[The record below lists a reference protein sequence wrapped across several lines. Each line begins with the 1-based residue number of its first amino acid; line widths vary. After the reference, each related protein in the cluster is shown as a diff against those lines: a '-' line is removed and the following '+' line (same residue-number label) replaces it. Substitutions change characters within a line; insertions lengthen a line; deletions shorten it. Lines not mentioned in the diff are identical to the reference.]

1 MDPST
6 TRGVLNELSWFWIV
20 LQATVPLPV
29 AALLAYPF
37 WRGGQ
42 SILGNIAGT
51 GLLFGVGFALIF
63 REHAEL
69 DSLVRR
75 CLDAGTPCF
84 PDPSAFT
91 RFAIYAFIAL
101 FEVFALF
108 WLSLVV
114 EERIRRRN
122 YAPEWR

>member
-1 MDPST
+1 
-6 TRGVLNELSWFWIV
+6 V
-20 LQATVPLPV
+20 
-29 AALLAYPF
+29 
-37 WRGGQ
+37 
-42 SILGNIAGT
+42 
-51 GLLFGVGFALIF
+51 LFGVAFALIF
-63 REHAEL
+63 REHAAL
-69 DSLVRR
+69 DILLQR
-75 CLDAGTPCF
+75 CLEAGTVCF

-122 YAPEWR
+122 YSPEWR

>member
-1 MDPST
+1 MQ
-6 TRGVLNELSWFWIV
+6 GLSWFWIALEV
-20 LQATVPLPV
+20 TLPPPV
-29 AALLAYPF
+29 AFAIAFLF
-37 WRGGQ
+37 WRKGQ
-42 SILGNIAGT
+42 TIFGNIVGT
-51 GLLFGVGFALIF
+51 GVLFGTAFALIF

-69 DSLVRR
+69 DIVIRR
-75 CLDAGTPCF
+75 CFDEGTVCW

-108 WLSLVV
+108 WLSLGV

>member
-1 MDPST
+1 M
-6 TRGVLNELSWFWIV
+6 LNELSWFWIV

-29 AALLAYPF
+29 ALLAASPF
-37 WRGGQ
+37 WRTGQ
-42 SILGNIAGT
+42 AILGNIVGT
-51 GLLFGVGFALIF
+51 GVLFGVAFALIF
-63 REHAEL
+63 REHAAL
-69 DSLVRR
+69 DILLQR
-75 CLDAGTPCF
+75 CLEAGTVCF

-122 YAPEWR
+122 YSPEWR

>member
-1 MDPST
+1 MDPT
-6 TRGVLNELSWFWIV
+6 ARGVLNELSWFWIV

-29 AALLAYPF
+29 ALLPAYPF
-37 WRGGQ
+37 WRTGQ
-42 SILGNIAGT
+42 AILGNIVGT
-51 GLLFGVGFALIF
+51 GVLFGVAFALIF
-63 REHAEL
+63 REHAAL
-69 DSLVRR
+69 DILLQR
-75 CLDAGTPCF
+75 CLEAGTVCF

-122 YAPEWR
+122 YSPEWR

>member
-1 MDPST
+1 VDPT
-6 TRGVLNELSWFWIV
+6 ARGVLNELSWFWLV

-29 AALLAYPF
+29 ALLAAYPF
-37 WRGGQ
+37 WRTGQ
-42 SILGNIAGT
+42 AIFGNIVGI
-51 GLLFGVGFALIF
+51 GVLFGVAFALIF

-69 DSLVRR
+69 DILLQR
-75 CLDAGTPCF
+75 CLEAGTVCF

-91 RFAIYAFIAL
+91 RFALYAFIAL

-122 YAPEWR
+122 YSPEWR

>member
-1 MDPST
+1 VDPT
-6 TRGVLNELSWFWIV
+6 ARGVLNELSWFWIV

-29 AALLAYPF
+29 ALLAAYPF
-37 WRGGQ
+37 WRTGQ
-42 SILGNIAGT
+42 AIFGNIVGT
-51 GLLFGVGFALIF
+51 GVLFGVAFALIF
-63 REHAEL
+63 REHAAL
-69 DSLVRR
+69 DILLQR
-75 CLDAGTPCF
+75 CLEAGTVCF

-122 YAPEWR
+122 YSPEWR